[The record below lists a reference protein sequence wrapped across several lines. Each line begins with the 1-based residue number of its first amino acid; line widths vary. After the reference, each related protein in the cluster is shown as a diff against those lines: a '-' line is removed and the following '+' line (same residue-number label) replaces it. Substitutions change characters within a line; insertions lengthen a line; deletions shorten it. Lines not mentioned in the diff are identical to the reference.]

1 MNAKRRSLQQ
11 IIAEEAVTLF
21 RKSLKND
28 KNLYFIFSETAQQ
41 YDSGI
46 DGSMQVFNLKSHTG
60 EYYQVQIKG
69 CRKVKLLK
77 SGLISFSLDFK
88 SAEFLIEE
96 IKEPTI
102 LIVADNTNEKVY
114 WHDIQTNLKTIDLY
128 RKAKKINKKTFTL
141 YIDPLKTIPN
151 SVLEMYEYLKNAN
164 FNIARKEVLRK
175 LKASTLAKSLNDLE
189 EYNREALNIDGYYWK
204 YGIDDLNNAVMTII
218 DQGRNPITYYPKGK
232 LKEENIIKIKF
243 NAKFTDSK
251 DYEKLNKVLTGQED
265 FLQIPK
271 EHIDDFIVSTESKKI
286 LDSTTDGKVEVRIS
300 PVLRYSKIILYFTNI
315 EEEIVFDIQS
325 WLSKDGS
332 LIVESANFSNEPIRV
347 LIKIIGLK
355 IVDFKIYINKKY
367 IKNFKDLYKNL
378 SFISR
383 IKGNITGYLVQGS
396 KRIKIGT
403 WKIKRTKEKEK
414 NFDKILKLL
423 NKLLIIEE
431 KKNVTFDFSP
441 TLDLTG
447 EDIFNIVILHNL
459 LEKGECI
466 IRLNVKFGTKLE
478 IKENGFLS
486 TEIENPHFKVL
497 DKDITFNDKKLYI
510 SGKIDKINEVSKDSN
525 GVLNYKLLI
534 TNAIM
539 SFTKKLKLEN
549 E

>member
-11 IIAEEAVTLF
+11 DIAEEAVTLF
-21 RKSLKND
+21 RKSLKNN
-28 KNLYFIFSETAQQ
+28 KNLYFTFSETPQQ
-41 YDSGI
+41 YDFGL
-46 DGSMQVFNLKSHTG
+46 DGYIQVFKLRSHTG
-60 EYYQVQIKG
+60 EYYHVQIKG
-69 CRKVKLLK
+69 CIKLKFLK
-77 SGLISFSLDFK
+77 SGLISFNLKFRN
-88 SAEFLIEE
+88 AEFLIEE
-96 IKEPTI
+96 LKVPAI
-102 LIVADNTNEKVY
+102 LIVVNNTNETVY
-114 WHDIQTNLKTIDLY
+114 WHDIQTNPKTIDLY
-128 RKAKKINKKTFTL
+128 REAKKMNPKTFTL

-189 EYNREALNIDGYYWK
+189 EYNMQALNIDGYYWK

-286 LDSTTDGKVEVRIS
+286 LDSATDGKVEVRIS

-367 IKNFKDLYKNL
+367 IKNCKDLYKNL

-403 WKIKRTKEKEK
+403 WKIKEKEK

-441 TLDLTG
+441 TLDLTRD
-447 EDIFNIVILHNL
+447 DIFIIDILHSL

-466 IRLNVKFGTKLE
+466 IKLNVKFGTKLK

-486 TEIENPHFKVL
+486 AEIEKPHFKVL
-497 DKDITFNDKKLYI
+497 DKDITFNDKLYI
-510 SGKIDKINEVSKDSN
+510 SGKIDKINEVSKDSD

-549 E
+549 G